1 MTSLAPSIPKLISNK
16 KSIHKKPKS
25 LLFVGK
31 DINVYGSHFSGF
43 SYNYLTS
50 KNCLTAFYKL
60 ERMANSY
67 PNELPEVL
75 ICDHELLK
83 EGDYSLIA
91 HIRCNSLLANIP
103 FIIIGANMK
112 AADKNNL
119 VELGILEFYDVLDE
133 PVQLNQRLSSLKN
146 NDFNAPIRDYS
157 KDNRLKYKTNIV
169 KRFFDIVFAS
179 LLLIAFAPLMLMI
192 AIVIKLESKGPLFYI
207 SKRAGAAYKIFDF
220 YKFRTMVPD
229 AEEKLVQLQ
238 EKNQYTSTTLDPEFY
253 FVKIKD
259 DPRITRFGRFLRNTS
274 LDELPQLFNV
284 LKGDMSIIGNRP
296 LPLYE
301 AEQLKR
307 DKLAKRFMAPA
318 GITGLWQITKRGG
331 KKMSAVQRVA
341 LDILYAEQ
349 ESVWTDVKI
358 LFLTIPA
365 MFQRESV

>member
-1 MTSLAPSIPKLISNK
+1 MTSLAPSLPKLISNK
-16 KSIHKKPKS
+16 KSVHIRPKS

-31 DINVYGSHFSGF
+31 DVSAYEKHISSF
-43 SYNYLTS
+43 SYNYLTA

-60 ERMANSY
+60 EKMADSF
-67 PNELPEVL
+67 PHELPEV
-75 ICDHELLK
+75 IVCDHELLK

-91 HIRCNSLLANIP
+91 HIRCNPLLSNIP
-103 FIIIGANMK
+103 HIIIGRDMSAS
-112 AADKNNL
+112 DKNKL
-119 VELGILEFYDVLDE
+119 VELGILEFYDVIE
-133 PVQLNQRLSSLKN
+133 ESVQLNQRLGSLKN
-146 NDFNAPIRDYS
+146 HDFNNPIKDYS
-157 KDNRLKYKTNIV
+157 KDNRLKYNTNSV
-169 KRFFDIVFAS
+169 KRLFDIVFAT
-179 LLLIAFAPLMLMI
+179 LLLIVFSPLMLLI
-192 AIVIKLESKGPLFYI
+192 AVGIKLESKGPLFYI

-220 YKFRTMVPD
+220 YKFRTMIPD
-229 AEEKLVQLQ
+229 AEEKLVQLK
-238 EKNQYTSTTLDPEFY
+238 EKNQYSSTTLDPEFY

-284 LKGDMSIIGNRP
+284 IKGDMSIIGNRP

-307 DKLAKRFMAPA
+307 DKWAKRFMAPA